1 MCFYLMEALFPQ
13 SIKKRGSWPLSL
25 HVLHVHWAG
34 FSCRCSRL
42 LLQPK
47 AIRVRWR
54 GNSPVPV
61 GLSICIT
68 SCDRLWTCQEKRVA
82 CLLPSACWE
91 KGLLS
96 RCAPNKLSGLEN
108 GCMLLYDAFPDLVLL
123 YFSLCFIIYVSFDF
137 QSTPSPELFFFFKA
151 LDE

>member
-1 MCFYLMEALFPQ
+1 MCFHLMEALFPQ
-13 SIKKRGSWPLSL
+13 SVKKKGGPGLFPCMFCTFTGLGFPAGAPVCSCSL
-25 HVLHVHWAG
+25 KPYGLG
-34 FSCRCSRL
+34 
-42 LLQPK
+42 
-47 AIRVRWR
+47 R
-54 GNSPVPV
+54 GNSLVPV

-108 GCMLLYDAFPDLVLL
+108 GCMLLYDAFPDLVLFL
-123 YFSLCFIIYVSFDF
+123 ALFHYLCFIWFPKHSE
-137 QSTPSPELFFFFKA
+137 SWAFFFFKA

>member
-1 MCFYLMEALFPQ
+1 MCFHLMEALFPQ
-13 SIKKRGSWPLSL
+13 SVKKKGGPGLFPCMFCTFTGLGFPAGAPVCSCSL
-25 HVLHVHWAG
+25 KPYGLG
-34 FSCRCSRL
+34 
-42 LLQPK
+42 
-47 AIRVRWR
+47 R
-54 GNSPVPV
+54 GNSLVPV

-137 QSTPSPELFFFFKA
+137 QSTPSPELFFFLK
-151 LDE
+151 L